1 MSAPGSMQPVLTPIG
16 VEDIEE
22 LLPLF
27 LGYRVFY
34 KREPLPEESRAY
46 MRARFGAGD
55 YVGFL
60 ARVEGVP
67 AGFAI
72 LSATFSSGVMK
83 RIWLLND
90 IFVEPSFR
98 KAGVG
103 AALMKRVEEFGRE
116 TGAGRLDLF
125 TARDNAT
132 AQSVYE
138 RAGWTRDEIFFR
150 YQKTL

>member
-1 MSAPGSMQPVLTPIG
+1 MTAPILWPIG
-16 VEDIEE
+16 LDEIEE

-27 LGYRVFY
+27 LGYRAFY

-46 MRARFGAGD
+46 LRARFQAGD

-60 ARVEGVP
+60 ARIDGKAV
-67 AGFAI
+67 GFAI
-72 LSATFSSGVMK
+72 LSRTYSSGVMQP
-83 RIWLLND
+83 IWLLND
-90 IFVEPSFR
+90 IFVEPSLR

-103 AALMKRVEEFGRE
+103 AALMRRVDDFGRE
-116 TGAGRLDLF
+116 NGAARLDLF
-125 TARDNAT
+125 TAQDNKT

-138 RAGWTRDEIFFR
+138 RAGWKRDTAFFR

>member
-1 MSAPGSMQPVLTPIG
+1 MTAPVLAPIG
-16 VEDIEE
+16 LDDIDE

-27 LGYRVFY
+27 LGYRAFY

-46 MRARFGAGD
+46 MRARFAAGD

-60 ARVEGVP
+60 ARLDGKAV
-67 AGFAI
+67 GFAI
-72 LSATFSSGVMK
+72 LSPTFSSGVMK

-90 IFVEPSFR
+90 IFVEPTMR

-103 AALMKRVEEFGRE
+103 AALMKRVDEFGRE
-116 TGAGRLDLF
+116 TGAGRIDLF
-125 TARDNAT
+125 TAQDNAT

-138 RAGWTRDEIFFR
+138 RAGWIRDTVFFR
-150 YQKTL
+150 YQKAL

>member
-1 MSAPGSMQPVLTPIG
+1 MTGLVLTPIG
-16 VEDIEE
+16 LEDIDD

-34 KREPLPEESRAY
+34 KREPMPEESRAY
-46 MRARFGAGD
+46 MRARFAAGD

-60 ARVEGVP
+60 ARLDGKP

-72 LSATFSSGVMK
+72 LSPTFSSGVMK

-90 IFVEPSFR
+90 IFVEPSLR

-103 AALMKRVEEFGRE
+103 AALMKRVEEFGRD
-116 TGAGRLDLF
+116 TGAGRIDLF
-125 TARDNAT
+125 TAQDNAT

-138 RAGWTRDEIFFR
+138 RAGYARDRVFFR
-150 YQKTL
+150 YQKSL

>member
-1 MSAPGSMQPVLTPIG
+1 MTAPILSPIG
-16 VEDIEE
+16 LDDIEE

-34 KREPLPEESRAY
+34 KREKLPEESRAY

-60 ARVEGVP
+60 ARLDGKAV
-67 AGFAI
+67 GFAI

-90 IFVEPSFR
+90 IFVEPSVR

-103 AALMKRVEEFGRE
+103 AALMKRVDEFGRE
-116 TGAGRLDLF
+116 SGAGRLDLF
-125 TARDNAT
+125 TAQDNKT

-138 RAGWTRDEIFFR
+138 RAGWKRDTVFFR

>member
-1 MSAPGSMQPVLTPIG
+1 MSGLALSPIG
-16 VEDIEE
+16 LDDIDD
-22 LLPLF
+22 LLPLL

-46 MRARFGAGD
+46 MRARFAAGD
-55 YVGFL
+55 YAGFL
-60 ARVEGVP
+60 ARLDGKP

-72 LSATFSSGVMK
+72 LSPTFSSGVMK

-90 IFVEPSFR
+90 IFVEPSLR

-116 TGAGRLDLF
+116 TGAGRIDLF
-125 TARDNAT
+125 TAQDNKT

-138 RAGWTRDEIFFR
+138 RAGYARDTVFFR
-150 YQKTL
+150 YQKNL

>member
-1 MSAPGSMQPVLTPIG
+1 MTAPALTPIG
-16 VEDIEE
+16 LDDIEE

-46 MRARFGAGD
+46 LRARFGAGD

-60 ARVEGVP
+60 ARLDGKAV
-67 AGFAI
+67 GFAI

-90 IFVEPSFR
+90 IFVEPSVR
-98 KAGVG
+98 KTGVG
-103 AALMKRVEEFGRE
+103 AALMKRVEAFGRE

-125 TARDNAT
+125 TAQDNRT

-138 RAGWTRDEIFFR
+138 RAGWVRDTTFFR
-150 YQKTL
+150 YQKNP

>member
-1 MSAPGSMQPVLTPIG
+1 MTGPVLSPIG
-16 VEDIEE
+16 LDDIDA
-22 LLPLF
+22 LMPLIV
-27 LGYRVFY
+27 GYRVFY
-34 KREPLPEESRAY
+34 KREPMPEESRTY
-46 MRARFGAGD
+46 LRARFAAGD

-60 ARVEGVP
+60 ARVDGAP

-72 LSATFSSGVMK
+72 LSPTFSTGFMK

-90 IFVEPSFR
+90 IFVEPSLR

-103 AALMKRVEEFGRE
+103 AALMKRVEEFARE

-125 TARDNAT
+125 TARDNKT

-138 RAGWTRDEIFFR
+138 RAGWVRDEIFYR
-150 YQKTL
+150 YQKPL